1 MNDIVHR
8 SLVAA
13 KIPARLEPS
22 GLQRSD
28 GKRPDGVTVVPWG
41 SGKLLTWDVTCPDTF
56 APSYTS
62 SATSEAGAVAALA
75 EGRKQSKYTCLE
87 PIYSFTPVAIE
98 SSRVCGPLTLELLK
112 DLGRRLSR
120 VTGEDSS
127 YTYLLQRLSVAVQRG
142 NSASILG
149 TLLYCILLYFIFLV
163 LYLLYNIII
172 TLLLQKIIIII
183 KKIKK
188 SIIIIILFIMIII
201 IIIIV
206 YLKAR
211 THAKVINLIIIHAC
225 I

>member
-1 MNDIVHR
+1 MTYIVHR

-28 GKRPDGVTVVPWG
+28 GKRPDGVTVVPWR

-98 SSRVCGPLTLELLK
+98 SSGVCPLTLEFLK
-112 DLGRRLSR
+112 DLGRRLYISR

-127 YTYLLQRLSVAVQRG
+127 YTYIPSAASVRG
-142 NSASILG
+142 S
-149 TLLYCILLYFIFLV
+149 TE
-163 LYLLYNIII
+163 
-172 TLLLQKIIIII
+172 
-183 KKIKK
+183 
-188 SIIIIILFIMIII
+188 
-201 IIIIV
+201 
-206 YLKAR
+206 R
-211 THAKVINLIIIHAC
+211 
-225 I
+225 

>member
-1 MNDIVHR
+1 MNALPISSLGLRMDNDTIRVAVGLRLGVPLCRPHTCVHCGSDVDAQGTHGLSCRYSQGRHFCHAAMNDIVHR

-28 GKRPDGVTVVPWG
+28 GKRPVGVTVVPWR

-98 SSRVCGPLTLELLK
+98 SSGVCGPLTLEFLK

-149 TLLYCILLYFIFLV
+149 TCAELDFY
-163 LYLLYNIII
+163 
-172 TLLLQKIIIII
+172 
-183 KKIKK
+183 
-188 SIIIIILFIMIII
+188 
-201 IIIIV
+201 
-206 YLKAR
+206 
-211 THAKVINLIIIHAC
+211 
-225 I
+225 